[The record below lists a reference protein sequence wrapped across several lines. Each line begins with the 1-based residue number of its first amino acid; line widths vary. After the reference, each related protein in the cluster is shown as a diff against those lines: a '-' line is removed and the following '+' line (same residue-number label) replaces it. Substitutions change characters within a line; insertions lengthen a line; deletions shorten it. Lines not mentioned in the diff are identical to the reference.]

1 MSSFKPLLSCLT
13 PDPMAWALRPTL
25 PHWIRAQVWPSNA
38 FYLIARHLLD
48 LELLDCGCL
57 WVLTD
62 ASRQTPYLVPIVR
75 AQGRVKLIVCE

>member
-25 PHWIRAQVWPSNA
+25 PHWIRAQVWSSNA

-62 ASRQTPYLVPIVR
+62 ASRQTPYLVPVVR
-75 AQGRVKLIVCE
+75 VQAWNLNIKQK